1 MPILTFENKFR
12 RYSCE
17 QSDNLAKYGWL
28 KHDGR
33 TFGSQEIVDDDFILT
48 TDFVKQDGG
57 FHGGDWTA
65 RIKGRPR
72 FGGVSTKRKEQTLY
86 NVMFVYLW
94 SFLLLHSISMMVYIT
109 G

>member
-1 MPILTFENKFR
+1 MDVLSIKNYKLIYSFFSFR
-12 RYSCE
+12 LLIYSNLFRYSCE

-33 TFGSQEIVDDDFILT
+33 SFGSQEIVDDDFILT

-65 RIKGRPR
+65 RIRGRPR
-72 FGGVSTKRKEQTLY
+72 FEEVC
-86 NVMFVYLW
+86 
-94 SFLLLHSISMMVYIT
+94 I
-109 G
+109 